1 VNGPRNANLRGSFFS
16 QHRLVK
22 RSSGWRKWF
31 VGRPGVKEQAAGAP
45 EKATASP
52 AASRAGVAILGR
64 LVIVIAVLAF
74 AGGGVWLVTRA
85 TAPVASPT
93 TTEIPALEVPAAPV
107 EVGSIAPVNATV
119 AGGGAEQTAP
129 QQQNP
134 SSADRLAAWAAQVA
148 AATGIPARALV
159 AYGKAELTM
168 RAAQPGCKLSWATLA
183 GIGRIESN
191 HGQYGGA
198 TLGAD
203 GRPSSPIIGVPLDGS
218 PGVKAIGDT
227 DGGRFDGDATTDRAV
242 GPMQFIP
249 GTWNKW
255 ASDGN
260 GDGVG
265 DPQQIDDAA
274 LAAGRYLC
282 AGGRDMASA
291 TGWWAGIL
299 SYNNSTEYAQ
309 KVFGLADGY
318 AKAAQTVKNRG

>member
-1 VNGPRNANLRGSFFS
+1 MGMPEVED
-16 QHRLVK
+16 QT
-22 RSSGWRKWF
+22 
-31 VGRPGVKEQAAGAP
+31 AGTP
-45 EKATASP
+45 EKADP
-52 AASRAGVAILGR
+52 VPSRVGAVLVR
-64 LVIVIAVLAF
+64 LVVVVAVLAV

-93 TTEIPALEVPAAPV
+93 TTEIPALQVVAVPIAVGSAAPD
-107 EVGSIAPVNATV
+107 NAAV
-119 AGGGAEQTAP
+119 AGGGAQQAAP
-129 QQQNP
+129 QQQTQPQNR
-134 SSADRLAAWAAQVA
+134 SNADLLANWASKIAPV
-148 AATGIPARALV
+148 TGVPARALV
-159 AYGKAELTM
+159 AYGNAELAV
-168 RAAQPGCKLSWATLA
+168 RATQPGCKISWATLA

-198 TLGAD
+198 ILGGD
-203 GRPSSPIIGVPLDGS
+203 GRPSKPIIGVPLDGS

-227 DGGRFDGDATTDRAV
+227 DGGRFDGDRTTDRAV

-249 GTWNKW
+249 GTWNRW

-260 GDGVG
+260 GDGLG

-282 AGGRDMASA
+282 AGGRDMAA
-291 TGWWAGIL
+291 AGGWWAGIL

-318 AKAAQTVKNRG
+318 AKAAQAVKVTG